1 MTSPTDPSLH
11 CGPVVNIFSA
21 MTHSSLA
28 IRTWCIGIIAALT
41 LTSAIPAWAE
51 ETGPEYTDPTIVSE
65 NPDETPDGVKNLGTP
80 QVSKKFEHDTPP
92 IYTKWWFW
100 AIAVGVT
107 ATVATLAVLPL
118 HMPARGCSRSEG
130 SGIPLNCYGDGRA
143 P

>member
-1 MTSPTDPSLH
+1 
-11 CGPVVNIFSA
+11 

-51 ETGPEYTDPTIVSE
+51 ETGPEYTDPTIVSD
-65 NPDETPDGVKNLGTP
+65 NPEETPDGVKNLGSPKVTA
-80 QVSKKFEHDTPP
+80 KKYEYDTPP

-107 ATVATLAVLPL
+107 AAVTTLAVLPL
-118 HMPARGCSRSEG
+118 HLQARGCSRSDAN
-130 SGIPLNCYGDGRA
+130 GIPLNCFGDGRA

>member
-1 MTSPTDPSLH
+1 
-11 CGPVVNIFSA
+11 

-51 ETGPEYTDPTIVSE
+51 ETGPEYTDPTIVSDT
-65 NPDETPDGVKNLGTP
+65 DETPEGVKNLGP
-80 QVSKKFEHDTPP
+80 QVEKKKYEHDTPP

-107 ATVATLAVLPL
+107 AAVTTLAVLPF
-118 HMPARGCSRSEG
+118 HMPARGCSRDTSN
-130 SGIPLNCYGDGRA
+130 GIHLNCFGDGR
-143 P
+143 